1 MPIIVERRGAVQWL
15 TLNRP
20 RARNAIDSE
29 TVQQLRT
36 YFENLRDDSET
47 RVVVLRGA
55 GGTFSAGL
63 DLKEAFAM
71 RTQAED
77 DDLAR
82 MITKFQRRWSDIIK
96 AMRRAPQP
104 IIALVDGHACGA
116 GFALALA
123 CDVRY
128 ATTAARLNAQSIRIG
143 TTGADIGTSYFL
155 PRICGLSVASEL
167 MLTGRFIDGRRAERV
182 GLVSQCFDDAAALEE
197 AATVLAAE
205 MASFTPLAVE
215 ATKDAIGLGADA
227 SSLSEVLAI
236 EDRQQ
241 VTLVASPAG
250 MVAALKGNARAR
262 SKL

>member
-1 MPIIVERRGAVQWL
+1 M
-15 TLNRP
+15 
-20 RARNAIDSE
+20 
-29 TVQQLRT
+29 QQLRT

-128 ATTAARLNAQSIRIG
+128 ATTEARLNAQSIRIG
-143 TTGADIGTSYFL
+143 TTGADIGTS
-155 PRICGLSVASEL
+155 
-167 MLTGRFIDGRRAERV
+167 
-182 GLVSQCFDDAAALEE
+182 
-197 AATVLAAE
+197 
-205 MASFTPLAVE
+205 
-215 ATKDAIGLGADA
+215 
-227 SSLSEVLAI
+227 
-236 EDRQQ
+236 
-241 VTLVASPAG
+241 
-250 MVAALKGNARAR
+250 
-262 SKL
+262 